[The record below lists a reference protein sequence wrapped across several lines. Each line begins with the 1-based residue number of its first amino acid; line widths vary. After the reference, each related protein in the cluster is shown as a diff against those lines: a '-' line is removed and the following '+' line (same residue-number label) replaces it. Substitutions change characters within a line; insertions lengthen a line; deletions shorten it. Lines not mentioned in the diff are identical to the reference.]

1 MQSETGR
8 RKYQSVYASSFYY
21 AELGCARML
30 QELNVSMVFGGELLP
45 SEEEKM
51 LAEIEK
57 LARRLGIELEG
68 AAAAGG
74 SGKH

>member
-1 MQSETGR
+1 
-8 RKYQSVYASSFYY
+8 
-21 AELGCARML
+21 ML

-57 LARRLGIELEG
+57 LARRLGIELEELQQQAVLESIKHG
-68 AAAAGG
+68 ILSFRRAGN
-74 SGKH
+74 GKNNHDQYYDPLF